1 MSAAHVAA
9 LEASVEAQRRD
20 NQRLERLLLELEHAK
35 RLDAPEPPHPRPRP
49 RPQRPQQPPRTE
61 RCAPMAGGSARTCAA
76 PPQHVAG
83 LPRRGRGK
91 YAFSLDASFH
101 RWRGRLVRQ
110 GVMAPLAGWRRYFA
124 QWQVRCLAA
133 AFSGMRAVCRLKAL
147 GRDARCFR
155 ALRLWQAH
163 HRQAGLMRAWLA
175 VSAAA
180 RLRRRALRL
189 HALRLWSSESNDR
202 KRRRGLLRAA
212 AARWGQHVLLAAVKV
227 RPRYPAD
234 CWQESIIRL
243 VGRIGATRALHLG
256 AVVLRRM
263 PRVIPRLHTAR
274 GERSLPLL
282 DCGWT
287 DTG

>member
-1 MSAAHVAA
+1 MVSAAHVAA

-20 NQRLERLLLELEHAK
+20 NERLERLLLELECAK
-35 RLDAPEPPHPRPRP
+35 RLASVEPPP
-49 RPQRPQQPPRTE
+49 RPQRPQQPPRAEQLVSTA
-61 RCAPMAGGSARTCAA
+61 RRAPMAAEGSARTCAP

-83 LPRRGRGK
+83 LPRPGRGK

-163 HRQAGLMRAWLA
+163 HRQAGLVRAWLA

-227 RPRYPAD
+227 RPR
-234 CWQESIIRL
+234 
-243 VGRIGATRALHLG
+243 
-256 AVVLRRM
+256 
-263 PRVIPRLHTAR
+263 
-274 GERSLPLL
+274 
-282 DCGWT
+282 
-287 DTG
+287 